1 VKQGKYRAAIR
12 EYHQVAT
19 LFPKDSPGDLAL
31 FRMGVLWA
39 HPDNEQ
45 RSDQTALECFK
56 RLEDQFPQSTWR
68 EDGKV
73 IKKMM
78 NELAQ
83 HENTFK
89 KSEEKLMELEEEIRT
104 YQDRLNALKK
114 IDMDIEERKRNDSPQ
129 KSHR

>member
-1 VKQGKYRAAIR
+1 
-12 EYHQVAT
+12 
-19 LFPKDSPGDLAL
+19 
-31 FRMGVLWA
+31 
-39 HPDNEQ
+39 
-45 RSDQTALECFK
+45 
-56 RLEDQFPQSTWR
+56 
-68 EDGKV
+68 
-73 IKKMM
+73 MM